1 MKKLLL
7 SATLLVASFTSVN
20 AQVFSENWTT
30 PNAGWVSTQIAP
42 DADTNFW
49 GVASVAS
56 GTLASQGNF
65 AISESWIG
73 DPAPNGTALT
83 PNNFL
88 ISPVINTTALT
99 GALSLSF
106 KVGSPET
113 TASGFYEEYISV
125 YVTDGFN
132 GLAAAMASPVHSAVL
147 AGGDQMYTFTYD
159 ISSMLGVDSLM
170 LVFRH
175 HNCTD
180 ENFIALDDI
189 NVTNG
194 TASVNE
200 NVISSM
206 IFPNPTNSVLNV
218 EVAEEVASFEIMS
231 LDGKTVARSTSKNI
245 DVAELKTGMYIYRV
259 ATVSGN
265 IGTGNFVKN

>member
-20 AQVFSENWTT
+20 AQVFSEDWTA
-30 PNAGWVSTQIAP
+30 PQAGWQSTQVAP

-49 GVASVAS
+49 GVASVSS
-56 GTLASQGNF
+56 GALASQGNF

-73 DPAPNGTALT
+73 TPAPNGTALT

-99 GALSLSF
+99 GSLSLSF

-125 YVTDGFN
+125 YVTDGYN
-132 GLAAAMASPVHSAVL
+132 GLAAALASPVHSAVL
-147 AGGDQMYTFTYD
+147 AGGEQMYQFTYD
-159 ISSMLGVDSLM
+159 ISPMLGVDSLM
-170 LVFRH
+170 LIFRH

-189 NVTNG
+189 MVSN
-194 TASVNE
+194 TAGVAE
-200 NVISSM
+200 NTISSAV
-206 IFPNPTNSVLNV
+206 FPNPTNSMLNI
-218 EVAEEVASFEIMS
+218 EVAEEVASVEVLS
-231 LDGKTVARSTSKNI
+231 TEGKVVAKSATKNI
-245 DVAELKTGMYIYRV
+245 DVADLRNGMYIYRV
-259 ATVSGN
+259 TTVSGN

>member
-20 AQVFSENWTT
+20 AQVFTEDWTS
-30 PNAGWVSTQIAP
+30 PNAGWVSTQVAP

-49 GVASVAS
+49 GIASVSTGA
-56 GTLASQGNF
+56 LVSQGNF
-65 AISESWIG
+65 AISESWI
-73 DPAPNGTALT
+73 DNPAPNGTALT

-99 GALSLSF
+99 GSLSLTF

-125 YVTDGFN
+125 YVTDGYS
-132 GLAAAMASPVHSAVL
+132 GLAAALAAPVHSAAL
-147 AGGDQMYTFTYD
+147 AGGEQMYSFTYN
-159 ISSMLGVDSLM
+159 ISSMIGVDSLM

-189 NVTNG
+189 MVSN
-194 TASVNE
+194 TAGVNE
-200 NVISSM
+200 NVISSSV
-206 IFPNPTNSVLNV
+206 FPNPTNSILNI
-218 EVAEEVASFEIMS
+218 EVAEEVSSVEVVTM
-231 LDGKTVARSTSKNI
+231 DGKTVARSTSKNI
-245 DVAELKTGMYIYRV
+245 DVAELKAGLYIYRV
-259 ATVSGN
+259 TTVSGN
-265 IGTGNFVKN
+265 MGTGNFVKN

>member
-20 AQVFSENWTT
+20 AQVFTENWTT
-30 PNAGWVSTQIAP
+30 PNAGWISTQFAP

-49 GVASVAS
+49 GVASLAS
-56 GTLASQGNF
+56 GPLMAQGNF
-65 AISESWIG
+65 AISNSWTSAEG
-73 DPAPNGTALT
+73 ALT
-83 PNNFL
+83 PNNLL
-88 ISPVINTTALT
+88 ISPRINTTALT

-106 KVGSPET
+106 KVGSNEP
-113 TASGFYEEYISV
+113 TADGFYAEYLSV
-125 YVTDGFN
+125 YVCDGYM
-132 GLAAAMASPVHSAVL
+132 GLPAAIAGTPVHSAVL
-147 AGGDQMYTFTYD
+147 TAGEQMFSFNYN

-180 ENFIALDDI
+180 MNFIMLDDI
-189 NVTNG
+189 MVSN
-194 TASVNE
+194 TAGVAE
-200 NVISSM
+200 NTISSNV
-206 IFPNPTNSVLNV
+206 FPNPTNSILNI
-218 EVAEEVASFEIMS
+218 EVAEEVATVEVVTM
-231 LDGKTVARSTSKNI
+231 DGKTVARSTSKNI

-259 ATVSGN
+259 TTVSGN